1 MVVRASA
8 LCDDAGMHSQPG
20 LVVVLCIVAG
30 CTEPN
35 PAADGG
41 GDSSTGSDATTTGAT
56 MTGATMTG
64 ATMTDAT
71 TTDVTTTDADETI
84 GDPTTEESSATT
96 LDTSTGEPACPI
108 GTHLCL
114 DAVPDGWFGP
124 VALLEFPTSEPPGA
138 CADPFAIESIVA
150 YDDLVAPD
158 AECTCDCDAP
168 LGAGCDIELVVDTT
182 AGCGSPTDDWNIP
195 LNSCVGAVAG
205 APGSYWQAT
214 ATPPDGT
221 CNENATENVV
231 EAEFAARLQLCTQSR
246 PSPGVCDGGD
256 LCAPVPVSPFED
268 RVCIYAEGEFE
279 CPRDSDYAVH
289 RLVYRDILDTRGC
302 STCTC
307 GIEGECNGNV
317 FLFGVNDC
325 GEAPVGGVT
334 IDGACVQVNLGVT
347 AGELSASFEVDAT
360 CEPSGGTFEGTA
372 VGSEPVTVC
381 CHQ

>member
-1 MVVRASA
+1 MWVV
-8 LCDDAGMHSQPG
+8 
-20 LVVVLCIVAG
+20 VAG

-35 PAADGG
+35 PGAVGDDG
-41 GDSSTGSDATTTGAT
+41 SSTGTEPTTTDAS

-64 ATMTDAT
+64 ATMTDPSMTDAEET
-71 TTDVTTTDADETI
+71 VGDSTTDD
-84 GDPTTEESSATT
+84 SSATT

-114 DAVPDGWFGP
+114 DAVPDGWLGP
-124 VALLEFPTSEPPGA
+124 VALLESPTSERPAA

-150 YDDLVAPD
+150 YDDLEAPD
-158 AECTCDCDAP
+158 ADCTCECEAPDDAS
-168 LGAGCDIELVVDTT
+168 CDIELVVDNT
-182 AGCGSPTDDWNIP
+182 AGCGSPTDDWIIP
-195 LNSCVGAVAG
+195 TNSCVGTVAG
-205 APGSYWQAT
+205 APGSYWEAT

-221 CNENATENVV
+221 CNELASENVA
-231 EAEFAARLQLCTQSR
+231 EAEFTARLQLCTQSR
-246 PSPGVCDGGD
+246 PSPGVCDGAD
-256 LCAPVPVSPFED
+256 LCAPVPVSPFQD
-268 RVCIYAEGEFE
+268 RVCIYAEGELE
-279 CPRDSDYAVH
+279 CPRDSDYAVR

-317 FLFGVNDC
+317 FLFGSEGCDDDV
-325 GEAPVGGVT
+325 VGGVT
-334 IDGACVQVNLGVT
+334 IDGACVQVNLGAT

-372 VGSEPVTVC
+372 VGTDQVTVC